1 MSENDDI
8 LNFSTKIN
16 FLNAQEKKQEIDYKN
31 KIIELNEIIIEK
43 EEKINSLQNK
53 LLDFSNIID
62 KLQIEKNKLS
72 QNLENIKYS
81 IFPNNKLYI
90 QPTQRFIIL
99 NEINNDNNNELNLT
113 EVRLNNNKLKSG
125 LINEKFRSKITH
137 FKFQP
142 LKVFDHRKLKV
153 SYRQYEQEFL
163 NDELLNDIINNN
175 SKIIDNMTSLS
186 IEKNISKNY
195 SIEQYE
201 DSKLN
206 SEREKNNSKSNLE
219 GIKLH
224 SSLFFKNCKK
234 IMNINEYKKLLE
246 IVKLSNKKLISK
258 EDTYLKITSL
268 LDNNYPELSN
278 EFKLLFI

>member
-1 MSENDDI
+1 
-8 LNFSTKIN
+8 
-16 FLNAQEKKQEIDYKN
+16 
-31 KIIELNEIIIEK
+31 
-43 EEKINSLQNK
+43 
-53 LLDFSNIID
+53 
-62 KLQIEKNKLS
+62 
-72 QNLENIKYS
+72 
-81 IFPNNKLYI
+81 
-90 QPTQRFIIL
+90 
-99 NEINNDNNNELNLT
+99 
-113 EVRLNNNKLKSG
+113 
-125 LINEKFRSKITH
+125 
-137 FKFQP
+137 
-142 LKVFDHRKLKV
+142 
-153 SYRQYEQEFL
+153 
-163 NDELLNDIINNN
+163 
-175 SKIIDNMTSLS
+175 MTSLS